1 MKKLHI
7 RNTALVLGFLAAIS
21 CIDDAEFVEVDDL
34 GAPVKEI
41 SLEDKAG
48 SVAVKVYTNKQT
60 SANFIGDCDWA
71 EIKTSSINA
80 DGEFVVEYL
89 ANSSYPRHAKIEFIT
104 PTRRDTCVLLQN
116 GKLKE
121 EFNINKYVIT
131 SYDAQ
136 PEEVVV
142 SIESRNQE
150 YSHSVRYISGYGWM
164 KVTRNA
170 GKLTIEP
177 SVNEDGGTR
186 EAEIQVSWADG
197 WGRLQQKTIVFRQA
211 ASGQTLVE
219 KTFAEVRAAVGSES
233 AWNVAEDVAIV
244 GYVINEKNENAGE
257 CHMEVMDKIDY
268 DSNNTTVY
276 FEDESAEYGFRLICT
291 SDEANT
297 FTQYTK
303 VKLLLNGCSIVKY
316 ENPERYDVTEVS
328 SGMILSAEYVGKE
341 GMPKKVKAIRELTP
355 ADIYTY
361 VTLKECELPVRKGS
375 LTPVNEGYTR
385 AFDANKIAKYP
396 TLVRDAE
403 GSSLYMY
410 TNMTCSYRRDGSK
423 LPYGSGNISGVI
435 VNEEFQ
441 PFGDMGTYQIRHLS
455 REDIA
460 LSQTMEENSFSGLLS
475 EYRFIKKEDMTTENE
490 TGAITPTHGTNG
502 YLTQTGSTFYGID
515 KNRQNPFDAEKTY
528 KIKGLP
534 TSDFSYLGPCV
545 KSEAGKT
552 TNGFG
557 VVLENGTDYGVE
569 FPLISS
575 ETVNAEGKGSSFN
588 TMAWASAQFG
598 KHASGM
604 YNGWV
609 VCFST
614 AGINTS
620 VLSAQVSMLNT
631 YSGSPTKLRVQYLV
645 PSDPSAE
652 LDDLWG
658 LVWTDVMEF
667 TIPNVV
673 AWTNTQLTQCPGFK
687 PVNIQL
693 PADQLCGKEKV
704 YIRLVPNSSS
714 KSGASAMNYFAVRYN
729 K

>member
-1 MKKLHI
+1 MNRLHT
-7 RNTALVLGFLAAIS
+7 RTAVLMLGLLTTLS
-21 CIDDAEFVEVDDL
+21 CIDDAEFAEVDDL
-34 GAPVKEI
+34 GAPTKEFVVESTGG
-41 SLEDKAG
+41 SLEVD
-48 SVAVKVYTNKQT
+48 VYTNKPT
-60 SANFIGDCDWA
+60 TANFIGGCDWA
-71 EIKTSSINA
+71 EIKTSGIDS
-80 DGEFVVEYL
+80 DGKFVVEYDR
-89 ANSSYPRHAKIEFIT
+89 NTSYPRHAKIEFAT
-104 PTRRDTCVLLQN
+104 ATRRDTCTLLQN
-116 GKLKE
+116 GELKE
-121 EFNINKYVIT
+121 SFNISKYVIT
-131 SYDAQ
+131 SYDVK
-136 PEEVVV
+136 PEDVNIT
-142 SIESRNQE
+142 IESDNQE
-150 YSHSVRYISGYGWM
+150 YDHFVRYIDGYDWM
-164 KVTRNA
+164 TVTRN
-170 GKLTIEP
+170 GESLTIVP
-177 SVNEDGGTR
+177 SENTAGSTR
-186 EAEIQVSWADG
+186 EAEILVTWYDG
-197 WGRLQQKTIVFRQA
+197 WGKLQEKTIVFRQA
-211 ASGQTLVE
+211 SSGETLEE
-219 KTFAEVRAAVGSES
+219 KTFAEIRTAVGSES
-233 AWNVAEDVAIV
+233 VWNVTEDVAIV

-257 CHMEVMDKIDY
+257 CRMEVMDKVDY
-268 DSNNTTVY
+268 DSNATTVY
-276 FEDESAEYGFRLICT
+276 FEDENAEYGFRLICT
-291 SDEANT
+291 SELANT

-303 VKLLLNGCSIVKY
+303 VKLLLNGSTVVKH
-316 ENPERYDVTEVS
+316 ENPERYDITEVS
-328 SGMILSAEYVGKE
+328 SGMILSSEYVGKE
-341 GMPKKVKAIRELTP
+341 GMPKKEKFIKDLTP

-361 VTLKECELPVRKGS
+361 VTLKDCELPIRKGS
-375 LTPVNEGYTR
+375 LTPVNEGYTM
-385 AFDANKIAKYP
+385 AFDANKIGKFP
-396 TLVRDAE
+396 TLVRDID
-403 GSSLYMY
+403 GSSIYMY
-410 TNMTCSYRRDGSK
+410 TNMTCTYRRNGQK
-423 LPYGSGNISGVI
+423 LPYGSGNVSGV
-435 VNEEFQ
+435 VVSEEFQ
-441 PFGDMGTYQIRHLS
+441 PFGEVGTYQIRHLS

-460 LSQTMEENSFSGLLS
+460 LSQTMEENSFSGHLS

-575 ETVNAEGKGSSFN
+575 ESVNADGKGSSFN

-614 AGINTS
+614 ADINTS

-645 PSDPSAE
+645 PEDANAD

-667 TIPNVV
+667 SVPNIV
-673 AWTNTQLTQCPGFK
+673 AWTNTLLTQSPGYK
-687 PVNIQL
+687 PVNIPL
-693 PADQLCGKEKV
+693 PAEDLCGKEKV
-704 YIRLVPNSSS
+704 FIRLVPNSAST
-714 KSGASAMNYFAVRYN
+714 SGASEMNYFAVRYN

>member
-71 EIKTSSINA
+71 EIKTSSINS

-89 ANSSYPRHAKIEFIT
+89 ANSSYPRHAKIEFVT

-303 VKLLLNGCSIVKY
+303 VKLLLNGCSVVKY

-575 ETVNAEGKGSSFN
+575 ESVNADGKGSSFN

-614 AGINTS
+614 VGINTS

-693 PADQLCGKEKV
+693 PADQLCGNEKV

-714 KSGASAMNYFAVRYN
+714 TSGASAMNYFAVRYN

>member
-7 RNTALVLGFLAAIS
+7 RNTALVLGLLTAFS

-34 GAPVKEI
+34 GAPVKEFQ
-41 SLEDKAG
+41 LGAEAG
-48 SVAVKVYTNKQT
+48 SIEVEVYTNKQT
-60 SANFIGDCDWA
+60 EANFIDGCEWA
-71 EIKTSSINA
+71 EIKTSGINA
-80 DGEFVVEYL
+80 DGKFVVEYEQ
-89 ANSSYPRHAKIEFIT
+89 NSSYPRHAKIEFVT
-104 PTRRDTCVLLQN
+104 STRRDTCVLLQN
-116 GKLKE
+116 GTLKE
-121 EFNINKYVIT
+121 NFNVSKYVIT

-136 PEEVVV
+136 PEDVAV
-142 SIESRNQE
+142 SIESDNKE
-150 YSHSVRYISGYGWM
+150 YDYFVRYIDGYDWM
-164 KVTRNA
+164 TVTCN
-170 GKLTIEP
+170 GDNLTIVPTE
-177 SVNEDGGTR
+177 NMAGNTR
-186 EAEIQVSWADG
+186 EAEIQVSWYDG

-233 AWNVAEDVAIV
+233 VWNVAEDVAIV
-244 GYVINEKNENAGE
+244 GYVINEKNGNAGE

-268 DSNNTTVY
+268 DSNETTVY
-276 FEDESAEYGFRLICT
+276 FEAENAEYGFRLICN

-303 VKLLLNGCSIVKY
+303 VKLLLNGCTVVRY
-316 ENPERYDVTEVS
+316 ENPERYDITEVE

-341 GMPKKVKAIRELTP
+341 GMPKNEKTISELTP

-361 VTLKECELPVRKGS
+361 VTLKDCELPIRKGS
-375 LTPVNEGYTR
+375 LTPVNEGYTM
-385 AFDANKIAKYP
+385 AFDANKIGKYP

-403 GSSLYMY
+403 GSSIYMY
-410 TNMTCSYRRDGSK
+410 TNMTCAYRRDGKK

-435 VNEEFQ
+435 VNEEFK
-441 PFGDMGTYQIRHLS
+441 PFGEVGTYQIRHLS

-460 LSQTMEENSFSGLLS
+460 LSQTIEENSFSGLLS

-502 YLTQTGSTFYGID
+502 YLTQTGSSFYGID
-515 KNRQNPFDAEKTY
+515 KNRPNPFDADKTY

-575 ETVNAEGKGSSFN
+575 ESVNADGKGSSFN

-604 YNGWV
+604 FNGWV

-614 AGINTS
+614 VGINTS

-645 PSDPSAE
+645 PENPAAE

-658 LVWTDVMEF
+658 LAWTDVMEF

-714 KSGASAMNYFAVRYN
+714 TSGASAMNYFAVRYN

>member
-71 EIKTSSINA
+71 EIKTSSINS

-89 ANSSYPRHAKIEFIT
+89 ANSSYPRHAKIEFVT

-303 VKLLLNGCSIVKY
+303 VKLLLNGCSVVKY

-575 ETVNAEGKGSSFN
+575 ESVNADGKGSSFN

-614 AGINTS
+614 VGINTS

-714 KSGASAMNYFAVRYN
+714 TSGASAMNYFAVRYN

>member
-7 RNTALVLGFLAAIS
+7 RNIALVLGLAAAFS

-34 GAPVKEI
+34 GAPVKEFQ
-41 SLEDKAG
+41 LGAEAG
-48 SVAVKVYTNKQT
+48 SIEVEVYTNKQT
-60 SANFIGDCDWA
+60 EANFIGGCDWA
-71 EIKTSSINA
+71 EIKTSGINS
-80 DGEFVVEYL
+80 DGKFVVEYQQ
-89 ANSSYPRHAKIEFIT
+89 NSSYPLHAKIEFVT
-104 PTRRDTCVLLQN
+104 ATRRDTCVLLQN
-116 GKLKE
+116 GELKE
-121 EFNINKYVIT
+121 TFNVSKYVIT
-131 SYDAQ
+131 SYDVE
-136 PEEVVV
+136 PEEVTVT
-142 SIESRNQE
+142 IESDNKE
-150 YSHSVRYISGYGWM
+150 YDHFVRYIDGYDWM
-164 KVTRNA
+164 TVTRSA
-170 GKLTIEP
+170 GNLTIVP
-177 SVNEDGGTR
+177 SENTAGSTR
-186 EAEIQVSWADG
+186 EAEILVSWNDG
-197 WGRLQQKTIVFRQA
+197 WGELQQKTIVFRQA
-211 ASGQTLVE
+211 ASGEMLVE
-219 KTFAEVRAAVGSES
+219 KTFAEVRAAVGSEPV
-233 AWNVAEDVAIV
+233 WTVTEDVAVV
-244 GYVINEKNENAGE
+244 GYIINEKNDNAGE
-257 CHMEVMDKIDY
+257 CRMEVKDKVDY
-268 DSNNTTVY
+268 HSNETTVY
-276 FEDESAEYGFRLICT
+276 FEDENAEYGFRLICA
-291 SDEANT
+291 SDLANT
-297 FTQYTK
+297 FTQHTK
-303 VKLLLNGCSIVKY
+303 VKLLLNGCSVVKY
-316 ENPERYDVTEVS
+316 ENPERYDITEVS
-328 SGMILSAEYVGKE
+328 SEMILSAEYVGKE
-341 GMPKKVKAIRELTP
+341 GMPKKAKSISELTP

-361 VTLKECELPVRKGS
+361 VTLKDCELPIRKGS
-375 LTPVNEGYTR
+375 LTPVNEGYTM
-385 AFDANKIAKYP
+385 AFDANKIGKYP

-403 GSSLYMY
+403 GSSIYMY
-410 TNMTCSYRRDGSK
+410 TNMTCAYRRDGKK

-441 PFGDMGTYQIRHLS
+441 PFGEVGTYQIRHLS

-557 VVLENGTDYGVE
+557 IVLEDGTDYGVE
-569 FPLISS
+569 FPLLST
-575 ETVNAEGKGSSFN
+575 EAVNTDGKGSSFN

-614 AGINTS
+614 VDINTS

-645 PSDPSAE
+645 PENPDAE

-658 LVWTDVMEF
+658 LAWTDVMEF

-714 KSGASAMNYFAVRYN
+714 TSGASAMTYFAVRYN

>member
-7 RNTALVLGFLAAIS
+7 RNTALVLGLLAAFS

-41 SLEDKAG
+41 TLEDKAG

-60 SANFIGDCDWA
+60 SANFIGGCDWA
-71 EIKTSSINA
+71 EIKTSAINS
-80 DGEFVVEYL
+80 DGEFVVEYQ
-89 ANSSYPRHAKIEFIT
+89 ANSSFPRHAKIEFIT
-104 PTRRDTCVLLQN
+104 STRRDTCVLLQN

-121 EFNINKYVIT
+121 EFSVNKYVIT

-136 PEEVVV
+136 PEEIVV
-142 SIESRNQE
+142 SIESHNKE
-150 YSHSVRYISGYGWM
+150 YSHFVKYIDGYDWM
-164 KVTRNA
+164 NVTRNA
-170 GKLTIEP
+170 GKLTIAP
-177 SVNEDGGTR
+177 SVNESGSAR
-186 EAEIQVSWADG
+186 EAEIHVSWSDG
-197 WGRLQQKTIVFRQA
+197 WGKLQQKTIVFRQA

-233 AWNVAEDVAIV
+233 VWNVAEDVAIV
-244 GYVINEKNENAGE
+244 GYVINEKNDNAGE

-268 DSNNTTVY
+268 DSNETTVY
-276 FEDESAEYGFRLICT
+276 FEDENAEYGFRLICI
-291 SDEANT
+291 SDIENT

-303 VKLLLNGCSIVKY
+303 VKLLLNGCSVVKY
-316 ENPERYDVTEVS
+316 ENPERYDITEVS
-328 SGMILSAEYVGKE
+328 SGMILSAEYVGKA
-341 GMPKKVKAIRELTP
+341 GMPKKVKSIKELIPT
-355 ADIYTY
+355 DIYTY
-361 VTLKECELPVRKGS
+361 VTLKDCELPIRKGS
-375 LTPVNEGYTR
+375 LTPVNEGYTM

-410 TNMTCSYRRDGSK
+410 TNMTCAYRRNGQK

-441 PFGDMGTYQIRHLS
+441 PFGDMGAYQIRHLS

-460 LSQTMEENSFSGLLS
+460 LAQTMEEESFSSLLT
-475 EYRFIKKEDMTTENE
+475 EYRFVKKEDMISES
-490 TGAITPTHGTNG
+490 GAITPTHGTNG
-502 YLTQTGSTFYGID
+502 WLTQTGSTFYGID
-515 KNRQNPFDAEKTY
+515 KNRPNPFEEGKSYKT
-528 KIKGLP
+528 KCLP
-534 TSDFSYLGPCV
+534 TNDFSYLGPCV

-557 VVLENGTDYGVE
+557 VVLEDGTDYGVE
-569 FPLISS
+569 FPLLST
-575 ETVNAEGKGSSFN
+575 EAVNTDGKGSSFN

-598 KHASGM
+598 QHASGM
-604 YNGWV
+604 FNGWA

-614 AGINTS
+614 ADINS
-620 VLSAQVSMLNT
+620 AVLSAQVSMLNT

-652 LDDLWG
+652 LDALWG
-658 LVWTDVMEF
+658 SGWTDVMEF

-673 AWTNTQLTQCPGFK
+673 AWTNTLLTQCPGYK
-687 PVNIQL
+687 PVDIPL
-693 PADQLCGKEKV
+693 PADELCGKEKV
-704 YIRLVPNSSS
+704 YIRLVPNSASTG
-714 KSGASAMNYFAVRYN
+714 GASAMNYFAVRYN

>member
-7 RNTALVLGFLAAIS
+7 RNTALVLGLLAAFS

-41 SLEDKAG
+41 TLEDKAG

-60 SANFIGDCDWA
+60 SANFIGGCDWA
-71 EIKTSSINA
+71 EIKTSTINS
-80 DGEFVVEYL
+80 DGEFVVEYQ
-89 ANSSYPRHAKIEFIT
+89 ANSSFPRHAKIEFIT
-104 PTRRDTCVLLQN
+104 STRRDTCVLLQN

-121 EFNINKYVIT
+121 EFSVNKYVIT

-136 PEEVVV
+136 PEEIVV
-142 SIESRNQE
+142 SIESHNKE
-150 YSHSVRYISGYGWM
+150 YSYFVKYIDGYDWIN
-164 KVTRNA
+164 VTRNA
-170 GKLTIEP
+170 GKLTIDP
-177 SVNEDGGTR
+177 SVNESGSAR
-186 EAEIQVSWADG
+186 EAEVHVSWSDG
-197 WGRLQQKTIVFRQA
+197 WGKLQQKTIVFRQA
-211 ASGQTLVE
+211 ASGQALVE

-233 AWNVAEDVAIV
+233 VWNVAEDVAIV
-244 GYVINEKNENAGE
+244 GYVINEKNDNAGE

-303 VKLLLNGCSIVKY
+303 VKLLLNGCSVVKY
-316 ENPERYDVTEVS
+316 ENPERYDITEVS

-341 GMPKKVKAIRELTP
+341 GMPKKVKAIKELIPT
-355 ADIYTY
+355 DIYTY
-361 VTLKECELPVRKGS
+361 VTLKDCELPVRKGS

-410 TNMTCSYRRDGSK
+410 TNMTCAYRRNGQK

-441 PFGDMGTYQIRHLS
+441 PFGDMGAYQIRHLS

-460 LSQTMEENSFSGLLS
+460 LAQTMEEKSFSGLLT
-475 EYRFIKKEDMTTENE
+475 EYCFIKKEDLTTANE
-490 TGAITPTHGTNG
+490 TGAMTPTYGTNG
-502 YLTQTGSTFYGID
+502 YLTQTGSTFYGVD
-515 KNRQNPFDAEKTY
+515 KNRSNPFEAGETY
-528 KIKGLP
+528 KIKCLP
-534 TSDFSYLGPCV
+534 TNDFSYLGPCV

-557 VVLENGTDYGVE
+557 VVLEDGTDYGVE
-569 FPLISS
+569 FPLLST
-575 ETVNAEGKGSSFN
+575 EAVNTDGKGSSFN

-598 KHASGM
+598 QHASGM
-604 YNGWV
+604 FNGWA

-614 AGINTS
+614 ADINS
-620 VLSAQVSMLNT
+620 AVLSAQVSMLNT

-652 LDDLWG
+652 LDALWG
-658 LVWTDVMEF
+658 SGWTDVMEF

-673 AWTNTQLTQCPGFK
+673 AWTNTLLTQCPGYK
-687 PVNIQL
+687 PVDIPL
-693 PADQLCGKEKV
+693 PADELCGKEKV
-704 YIRLVPNSSS
+704 YIRLVPNSASTG
-714 KSGASAMNYFAVRYN
+714 GASAMNYFAVRYN

>member
-1 MKKLHI
+1 M
-7 RNTALVLGFLAAIS
+7 LGFLAAFS
-21 CIDDAEFVEVDDL
+21 CIHDEEFVEVDDL
-34 GAPVKEI
+34 GAPKDRFEVKAE
-41 SLEDKAG
+41 AG
-48 SVAVKVYTNKQT
+48 SVEVEIYTNKHT
-60 SANFIGDCDWA
+60 TAHFIGGCDWA
-71 EIKTSSINA
+71 QIKTSGIES
-80 DGEFVVEYL
+80 DGKFVLEYKE
-89 ANSSYPRHAKIEFIT
+89 NTSYPRHAKIEFAT
-104 PTRRDTCVLLQN
+104 STRRDTCVLLQR
-116 GKLKE
+116 GKTE
-121 EFNINKYVIT
+121 EVFQINKYVIT
-131 SYDAQ
+131 SYDAH
-136 PEEVVV
+136 PEDVIV
-142 SIESRNQE
+142 SIESDNMG
-150 YSHSVRYISGYGWM
+150 YDHFVRYVDGYDWMSVTQSGD
-164 KVTRNA
+164 
-170 GKLTIEP
+170 KLTIAP
-177 SVNEDGGTR
+177 SANAGTGAR
-186 EAEIQVSWADG
+186 EAQILVSWTDG
-197 WGRLQQKTIVFRQA
+197 WGRLQQKTIVFRQV
-211 ASGQTLVE
+211 ASGESLVE
-219 KTFAEVRAAVGSES
+219 KTFAEVRSAVGSES
-233 AWNVAEDVAIV
+233 VWNVTENVAIV
-244 GYVINEKNENAGE
+244 GYVINEKNDNAGE
-257 CHMEVMDKIDY
+257 CRMEVMDKIDY
-268 DSNNTTVY
+268 DSNETTVY
-276 FEDESAEYGFRLICT
+276 FEDEDAENGFRLICA
-291 SDEANT
+291 SDSSNI

-303 VKLLLNGCSIVKY
+303 VKLLIKGCSVVKA
-316 ENPERYDVTEVS
+316 ENPERYDVTGVTS
-328 SGMILSAEYVGKE
+328 NMIISAEYVGKD
-341 GMPKKVKAIRELTP
+341 GMPLKVKSIDELVP

-361 VTLKECELPVRKGS
+361 VTLKDCELPVRKGS
-375 LTPVNEGYTR
+375 LTPVNEGYTL

-403 GSSLYMY
+403 GSSIYMY
-410 TNMTCSYRRDGSK
+410 TNMTCAYRRDGKK

-435 VNEEFQ
+435 VNEEFK
-441 PFGDMGTYQIRHLS
+441 PFGDVGAYQIRHLS
-455 REDIA
+455 REDIDLA
-460 LSQTMEENSFSGLLS
+460 QTMEEKSFSALLT
-475 EYRFIKKEDMTTENE
+475 EYRFVKKEDMTTENE

-515 KNRQNPFDAEKTY
+515 KNRQNPFDSEKTY

-575 ETVNAEGKGSSFN
+575 ESVNADGKGSSFN

-614 AGINTS
+614 VDINTS

-631 YSGSPTKLRVQYLV
+631 YSGSPTKLRVQYVV
-645 PSDPSAE
+645 PENPDAE

-658 LVWTDVMEF
+658 LAWTDVMEF

-687 PVNIQL
+687 PVDIPL
-693 PADQLCGKEKV
+693 PADQLCDKEKV

-714 KSGASAMNYFAVRYN
+714 TSGASAMNYFAVRYN

>member
-7 RNTALVLGFLAAIS
+7 RNTALVLGLLAAFS

-41 SLEDKAG
+41 TLEDKAG
-48 SVAVKVYTNKQT
+48 SIAVKVYTNKQT
-60 SANFIGDCDWA
+60 SANFIGGCDWA
-71 EIKTSSINA
+71 EIKTSSINS
-80 DGEFVVEYL
+80 DGEFVVEYQE
-89 ANSSYPRHAKIEFIT
+89 NSSFPRHAKIEFIT
-104 PTRRDTCVLLQN
+104 STRRDTCVLLQN
-116 GKLKE
+116 GKQKE
-121 EFNINKYVIT
+121 EFSVNKYVIT
-131 SYDAQ
+131 SYNAQ

-142 SIESRNQE
+142 SIDSHNKE
-150 YSHSVRYISGYGWM
+150 YSHSVRYVDGYGWM
-164 KVTRNA
+164 KVTRDA
-170 GKLTIEP
+170 AKLTIEP

-233 AWNVAEDVAIV
+233 VWNVAEDVAIV

-303 VKLLLNGCSIVKY
+303 VKLLLNGCSVVKY

-341 GMPKKVKAIRELTP
+341 GMPKKVKAISELTP

-460 LSQTMEENSFSGLLS
+460 LAQTMEEKSFSGLLT
-475 EYRFIKKEDMTTENE
+475 EYCFIKKEDLTTANE
-490 TGAITPTHGTNG
+490 TGAMTPTYGTNG
-502 YLTQTGSTFYGID
+502 YLTQTGSAFYGID
-515 KNRQNPFDAEKTY
+515 KSRPNPFEAGETY

-557 VVLENGTDYGVE
+557 IVLEDGTDYGVE
-569 FPLISS
+569 FPLLST
-575 ETVNAEGKGSSFN
+575 EAVNTDGKGSSFN

-604 YNGWV
+604 FNGWA

-614 AGINTS
+614 ADINST

-645 PSDPSAE
+645 PEDPSVD

-658 LVWTDVMEF
+658 ADWTEVMEF

-687 PVNIQL
+687 PVDIPL
-693 PADQLCGKEKV
+693 PAGELCDKEKV

-714 KSGASAMNYFAVRYN
+714 TSGASAMNYFAVRYN

>member
-48 SVAVKVYTNKQT
+48 SVAIKVYTNKQT

-71 EIKTSSINA
+71 EIKTSSINS

-89 ANSSYPRHAKIEFIT
+89 ANSSYPRHAKIEFVT

-211 ASGQTLVE
+211 AAGQTLVE

-303 VKLLLNGCSIVKY
+303 VKLLLNGCSVVKY

-614 AGINTS
+614 VDINTS

-714 KSGASAMNYFAVRYN
+714 TSGASAMNYFAVRYN

>member
-7 RNTALVLGFLAAIS
+7 RNIALVLGLAAAFS

-34 GAPVKEI
+34 GAPTKEFVLEKTSG
-41 SLEDKAG
+41 SLEVD
-48 SVAVKVYTNKQT
+48 VYTNKPT
-60 SANFIGDCDWA
+60 TANFIGTCDWA
-71 EIKTSSINA
+71 EIKTSGINS
-80 DGEFVVEYL
+80 DGKFVVEYEQN
-89 ANSSYPRHAKIEFIT
+89 ASYPRHAKIEFVT
-104 PTRRDTCVLLQN
+104 ATRRDTCVLLQN
-116 GKLKE
+116 GELKE
-121 EFNINKYVIT
+121 TFNVSKYVIT
-131 SYDAQ
+131 SYHVE
-136 PEEVVV
+136 PEEVTVT
-142 SIESRNQE
+142 IESDNKE
-150 YSHSVRYISGYGWM
+150 YDHFVRYIDGYDWM
-164 KVTRNA
+164 TVTRSA
-170 GKLTIEP
+170 GNLTIVP
-177 SVNEDGGTR
+177 SENTAGNTR
-186 EAEIQVSWADG
+186 EAEILVSWNDG
-197 WGRLQQKTIVFRQA
+197 WGELQQKTIVFRQA
-211 ASGQTLVE
+211 ASGEMLVE
-219 KTFAEVRAAVGSES
+219 KTFAEVRTAVGSEPV
-233 AWNVAEDVAIV
+233 WNVTEDVAVV
-244 GYVINEKNENAGE
+244 GYIINEKNDNAGE
-257 CHMEVMDKIDY
+257 CRMEVMDKVDY
-268 DSNNTTVY
+268 DSNETTVY
-276 FEDESAEYGFRLICT
+276 FEDENAEYGFRLICA
-291 SDEANT
+291 SDLANT
-297 FTQYTK
+297 FTQHTK
-303 VKLLLNGCSIVKY
+303 VKLLLNGCSVVKY
-316 ENPERYDVTEVS
+316 ENPERYDITEVS
-328 SGMILSAEYVGKE
+328 SEMILSAEYVGKE
-341 GMPKKVKAIRELTP
+341 GMPKKAKSISELTP

-361 VTLKECELPVRKGS
+361 VTLKDCELPIRKGS
-375 LTPVNEGYTR
+375 LTPVNEGYTI
-385 AFDANKIAKYP
+385 AFDANKIGKYP

-403 GSSLYMY
+403 GSSIYMY
-410 TNMTCSYRRDGSK
+410 TNMTCAYRRDGRK

-441 PFGDMGTYQIRHLS
+441 PFGEVGTYQIRHLS

-475 EYRFIKKEDMTTENE
+475 EYRFIKKEDMTTGNE

-515 KNRQNPFDAEKTY
+515 KNRQNPFDSEKTY

-534 TSDFSYLGPCV
+534 ASDFSYLGPCV

-575 ETVNAEGKGSSFN
+575 ESVNADGKGSSFN

-614 AGINTS
+614 VDINTS

-645 PSDPSAE
+645 PENPDAE

-714 KSGASAMNYFAVRYN
+714 TSGASAMNYFAVRYN

>member
-71 EIKTSSINA
+71 EIKTSSINS

-89 ANSSYPRHAKIEFIT
+89 ANSSYPRHAKIEFVT

-303 VKLLLNGCSIVKY
+303 VKLLLNGCSVVKY

-341 GMPKKVKAIRELTP
+341 DMPKKVKAIRELTP

-575 ETVNAEGKGSSFN
+575 ESVNADGKGSSFN

-614 AGINTS
+614 VGINTS

-714 KSGASAMNYFAVRYN
+714 TSGASAMNYFAVRYN

>member
-1 MKKLHI
+1 MNKLHI
-7 RNTALVLGFLAAIS
+7 RNTALVLGLLAAFS
-21 CIDDAEFVEVDDL
+21 CIHDEEFVEVDDL
-34 GAPVKEI
+34 GAPKDRFEVKAE
-41 SLEDKAG
+41 AG
-48 SVAVKVYTNKQT
+48 SVEVEIYTNKHT
-60 SANFIGDCDWA
+60 TAHFIGGCDWA
-71 EIKTSSINA
+71 QIKTSGIES
-80 DGEFVVEYL
+80 DGKFVVEYQE
-89 ANSSYPRHAKIEFIT
+89 NTSYPRHAKIEFAT
-104 PTRRDTCVLLQN
+104 STRRDTCVLLQK
-116 GKLKE
+116 GKTE
-121 EFNINKYVIT
+121 EIFQINKYVIT

-136 PEEVVV
+136 PEDVTV
-142 SIESRNQE
+142 SIESDNMG
-150 YSHSVRYISGYGWM
+150 YDYFVRYVDGYDWMSVTQSGD
-164 KVTRNA
+164 
-170 GKLTIEP
+170 KLTIVP
-177 SVNEDGGTR
+177 SANAGADAR
-186 EAEIQVSWADG
+186 EVQILVSWTDG
-197 WGRLQQKTIVFRQA
+197 WGELQQKTIVFRQA
-211 ASGQTLVE
+211 ASGESLVE
-219 KTFAEVRAAVGSES
+219 KTFAEVRSAVGSES
-233 AWNVAEDVAIV
+233 VWNVTENVAIV
-244 GYVINEKNENAGE
+244 GYVINEKNDNAGE
-257 CHMEVMDKIDY
+257 CRMEVMDKIDY
-268 DSNNTTVY
+268 DSNETTVY
-276 FEDESAEYGFRLICT
+276 FEDEEAENGFRLICA
-291 SDEANT
+291 SDSSNI

-303 VKLLLNGCSIVKY
+303 VKLLIKGCSVVKA
-316 ENPERYDVTEVS
+316 ENPERYDITGVTS
-328 SGMILSAEYVGKE
+328 DMIISAEYVGKD
-341 GMPKKVKAIRELTP
+341 GMPLKVKSIDELVP

-361 VTLKECELPVRKGS
+361 VTLKDCELPVRKGS
-375 LTPVNEGYTR
+375 LTPVNEGYTL

-403 GSSLYMY
+403 GSSIYMY
-410 TNMTCSYRRDGSK
+410 TNMTCAYRRNGQK

-460 LSQTMEENSFSGLLS
+460 LAQTMEEKSFSALLT
-475 EYRFIKKEDMTTENE
+475 EYRFVKKEDLTTANE
-490 TGAITPTHGTNG
+490 TGAMTPTYGTNG
-502 YLTQTGSTFYGID
+502 YLTQTGTTFYGID
-515 KNRQNPFDAEKTY
+515 KTRPNPFEAGETY
-528 KIKGLP
+528 RIKCLP
-534 TSDFSYLGPCV
+534 ASDFSYLGPCV

-575 ETVNAEGKGSSFN
+575 ESVNADGKGSSFN

-614 AGINTS
+614 VDITTS

-645 PSDPSAE
+645 PENPETA
-652 LDDLWG
+652 LDELWG
-658 LVWTDVMEF
+658 LTWTDVMEF

-693 PADQLCGKEKV
+693 PADQLCGKDKV
-704 YIRLVPNSSS
+704 YIRLVPNSAST
-714 KSGASAMNYFAVRYN
+714 SGASAMNYFAVRYN

>member
-34 GAPVKEI
+34 GTPVKEI

-89 ANSSYPRHAKIEFIT
+89 ANSSYPRHAKIEFVT

-211 ASGQTLVE
+211 AAGQTLVE

-276 FEDESAEYGFRLICT
+276 FEDESAEYGFRLVCA
-291 SDEANT
+291 SSQANT

-303 VKLLLNGCSIVKY
+303 VKLLLNGCSVVKS
-316 ENPERYDVTEVS
+316 ENPEKYDITEVS
-328 SGMILSAEYVGKE
+328 SDMILSAEYVGKE

-614 AGINTS
+614 VDINTS

>member
-71 EIKTSSINA
+71 EIKTSSINS

-89 ANSSYPRHAKIEFIT
+89 ANSSYPRHAKIEFVT

-142 SIESRNQE
+142 SIDSHNKE

-197 WGRLQQKTIVFRQA
+197 WGRLRQKTIVFRQA

-303 VKLLLNGCSIVKY
+303 VKLLLNGCSVVKY

-460 LSQTMEENSFSGLLS
+460 LSQTMEDNSFSGLLS

-575 ETVNAEGKGSSFN
+575 ESVNADGKGSSFN

-614 AGINTS
+614 VGINTS

-714 KSGASAMNYFAVRYN
+714 TSGASAMNYFAVRYN

>member
-7 RNTALVLGFLAAIS
+7 RNIALVLGLAAAFS

-34 GAPVKEI
+34 GAPKDRFEVKAE
-41 SLEDKAG
+41 AG
-48 SVAVKVYTNKQT
+48 SVEVEIYTNKHT
-60 SANFIGDCDWA
+60 TAHFVGGCDWA
-71 EIKTSSINA
+71 EIKTSGINS
-80 DGEFVVEYL
+80 DGKFVVEYEQ
-89 ANSSYPRHAKIEFIT
+89 NTSYPRHAKIEFVT
-104 PTRRDTCVLLQN
+104 ATRRDTCVLLQN
-116 GKLKE
+116 GELKE
-121 EFNINKYVIT
+121 TFNVSKYVIT
-131 SYDAQ
+131 SYHVE
-136 PEEVVV
+136 PEEVTVT
-142 SIESRNQE
+142 IESDNKE
-150 YSHSVRYISGYGWM
+150 YDHFVRYIDGYDWM
-164 KVTRNA
+164 TVTRGA
-170 GKLTIEP
+170 GNLTIVP
-177 SVNEDGGTR
+177 SENTAGNTR
-186 EAEIQVSWADG
+186 EAEILVSWNDG
-197 WGRLQQKTIVFRQA
+197 WGELQQKTIVFRQA
-211 ASGQTLVE
+211 ASGEMLVE
-219 KTFAEVRAAVGSES
+219 KTFAEVRTAVGSEPV
-233 AWNVAEDVAIV
+233 WNVTEDVAVV
-244 GYVINEKNENAGE
+244 GYIINEKNDNAGE
-257 CHMEVMDKIDY
+257 CRMEVMDKVDY
-268 DSNNTTVY
+268 DSNETTVY
-276 FEDESAEYGFRLICT
+276 FEDENAEYGFRLICA
-291 SDEANT
+291 SDLANT
-297 FTQYTK
+297 FTQHTK
-303 VKLLLNGCSIVKY
+303 VKLLLNGCSVVKY
-316 ENPERYDVTEVS
+316 ENPERYDITEVS
-328 SGMILSAEYVGKE
+328 SEMILSAEYVGKE
-341 GMPKKVKAIRELTP
+341 GMPKKAKSISELTP

-361 VTLKECELPVRKGS
+361 VTLKDCELPIRKGS
-375 LTPVNEGYTR
+375 LTPVNEGYTI
-385 AFDANKIAKYP
+385 AFDANKIGKYP
-396 TLVRDAE
+396 TIVRDAE
-403 GSSLYMY
+403 GSSIYMY
-410 TNMTCSYRRDGSK
+410 TNMTCAYRRDGKK

-441 PFGDMGTYQIRHLS
+441 PFGEVGTYQIRHLS

-475 EYRFIKKEDMTTENE
+475 EYRFIKKEDLTTANA
-490 TGAITPTHGTNG
+490 TGIMTPTYGTNG
-502 YLTQTGSTFYGID
+502 YLTQTGTTFYGID
-515 KNRQNPFDAEKTY
+515 KTRPNPFEAGETY
-528 KIKGLP
+528 RIKCLP
-534 TSDFSYLGPCV
+534 ASDFSYLGPCV

-575 ETVNAEGKGSSFN
+575 ESVNADGKGSSFN

-614 AGINTS
+614 VDINTS

-645 PSDPSAE
+645 PENPETA
-652 LDDLWG
+652 LDELWG
-658 LVWTDVMEF
+658 LTWTDVMEF

-714 KSGASAMNYFAVRYN
+714 TSGASAMNYFAVRYN

>member
-1 MKKLHI
+1 M
-7 RNTALVLGFLAAIS
+7 
-21 CIDDAEFVEVDDL
+21 
-34 GAPVKEI
+34 
-41 SLEDKAG
+41 
-48 SVAVKVYTNKQT
+48 
-60 SANFIGDCDWA
+60 
-71 EIKTSSINA
+71 
-80 DGEFVVEYL
+80 
-89 ANSSYPRHAKIEFIT
+89 
-104 PTRRDTCVLLQN
+104 
-116 GKLKE
+116 
-121 EFNINKYVIT
+121 
-131 SYDAQ
+131 
-136 PEEVVV
+136 
-142 SIESRNQE
+142 
-150 YSHSVRYISGYGWM
+150 
-164 KVTRNA
+164 
-170 GKLTIEP
+170 
-177 SVNEDGGTR
+177 
-186 EAEIQVSWADG
+186 SWYDG

-233 AWNVAEDVAIV
+233 VWNVADDVAIV
-244 GYVINEKNENAGE
+244 GYVINEKNGNAGE

-268 DSNNTTVY
+268 DSNETTVY
-276 FEDESAEYGFRLICT
+276 FEAENAEYGFRLICT

-303 VKLLLNGCSIVKY
+303 VKLLLNGCTVVRY
-316 ENPERYDVTEVS
+316 ENPERYDITEVES
-328 SGMILSAEYVGKE
+328 RMILSAEYVGKE
-341 GMPKKVKAIRELTP
+341 GMPKNEKAISKLTP

-361 VTLKECELPVRKGS
+361 VTLKDCELPIRKGS
-375 LTPVNEGYTR
+375 LTPVNEGYTK
-385 AFDANKIAKYP
+385 AFDANKVAKYP

-410 TNMTCSYRRDGSK
+410 TNMTCAYRRDGSK

-435 VNEEFQ
+435 VSEEFQ
-441 PFGDMGTYQIRHLS
+441 PFGDMGAYQIRHLS

-460 LSQTMEENSFSGLLS
+460 LSQTMEENSFSGLIS

-515 KNRQNPFDAEKTY
+515 KNRPNPFDAEKTY

-575 ETVNAEGKGSSFN
+575 ESVNADGKGSSFN

-604 YNGWV
+604 FNGWV

-614 AGINTS
+614 VDINTS

-645 PSDPSAE
+645 PEAQSVN

-658 LVWTDVMEF
+658 AEWTEVMEF

-673 AWTNTQLTQCPGFK
+673 AWTNTLLTQCPGFK
-687 PVNIQL
+687 PVDIPL
-693 PADQLCGKEKV
+693 PADKLCGEEKV
-704 YIRLVPNSSS
+704 YIRLVPDKAST
-714 KSGASAMNYFAVRYN
+714 SGASAMNYFAVRYN